1 MKRILLWFSFALTGC
16 VAEIGLPETGDR
28 MLDETVEIVLDIS
41 GGVSSKSSL
50 SVDEYAVRDLDVVI
64 YRNGVLE
71 YSEYIPSLVSTLKVR
86 LMDGGVYDIYVIA
99 NAGELPVYADESEF
113 REKSRYSIDEISDLQ
128 GRLPMSWSRS
138 GIHVHEGMEAICVQ
152 LERLAAKVTFTMDK
166 DVLEGL
172 RITSARLCQCAS
184 VVRPF
189 KDAGRRGSCAMDPE
203 EMIDGDMATEDDLQR
218 INDGESVTFY
228 ALENCQGVLL
238 PDNLSPAGKVPEELG
253 PVAELCTYLEVA
265 GVFDDEAFLEGE
277 VVYRFYLGLDACSSF
292 DVPGNAC
299 IDVVLQLT
307 GMGLREVSWRV
318 NADVSVREGYAW
330 GSVARG
336 LHDVDDLYVGEKFL
350 YQVEVSDEILSYVGG
365 DASVCS
371 LWLDSMQGALEFSE
385 LEGEENVYTCEVACR
400 EPASGRLYLLGP
412 DGEKLSTLS
421 QDVCIRL
428 PHVVFSEYKFAD
440 GAEPLEVLA
449 YIPECVING
458 GQEKVYVY
466 LADDNRCNLNSSAAY
481 GFDLQMFDFSMQGI
495 EGHGV
500 LDRFFASSVVAGKE
514 CSGGFAYEL
523 DLSAINDGSD
533 HAAIC
538 SLAEAYSTGRILN
551 VVLSDVCCGLSGRF
565 GIRVGICPVTLTLVD
580 NRWAGYHSTQ
590 LSVMVDNKSEMP
602 LEISVCQM
610 VDSNKDWS
618 SADMT
623 TSLRRYVEQ
632 NLIREN
638 ISYITGKVC
647 SHDQSAY
654 VSSSEVQCVGSG
666 VFPLTGIEA
675 EDIMKSMIYDKL
687 GSDRMYHL
695 VDVTTG
701 GFRIYGSD
709 VSLVNSLSDGSS
721 LYDTIY
727 LSDWNSK
734 GTWLFSKNEPIS
746 SPGNYLLH
754 LPNMSPLNI
763 KGLRHR
769 YAECPNVGLA
779 LWYDDGVFRGY
790 CPFAQGVAYGLK
802 MTLRWRGTVQGYVQ
816 TDPQGIW
823 GSVKDN
829 YCTATFDKT
838 LKGVPLA
845 GFTDNVSMDG
855 GAVKAAMD
863 AIYAQTFDDK
873 ADGKKFKHS
882 AHPVSMECNVDVF
895 LEGENGE
902 ELYPMRVSWEY
913 SSVPYHHAQDGVTYT
928 CQMAQSAS
936 CFNMVHVTEKSS
948 E

>member
-1 MKRILLWFSFALTGC
+1 MKRILLCLSFAITGC
-16 VAEIGLPETGDR
+16 VAEIRLPEAENQT
-28 MLDETVEIVLDIS
+28 EAEAVEVVLDVT
-41 GGVSSKSSL
+41 GVGASKSSL
-50 SVDEYAVRDLDVVI
+50 SVNEFSVGELQFVI
-64 YRNGVLE
+64 YRSGVLE
-71 YSEYIPSLVSTLKVR
+71 YSEYVPSLVPSLKVR
-86 LMDGGVYDIYVIA
+86 LMAGCVYNIYVLA
-99 NAGELPVYADESEF
+99 NAGKLPVSVSEDEF
-113 REKSRYSIDEISDLQ
+113 KEKCIYSINEISELQ
-128 GRLPMSWSRS
+128 GRLPMAWSRT
-138 GIHVHEGMEAICVQ
+138 GVQVREGMGSIVVQ
-152 LERLAAKVTFTMDK
+152 LERLAAKVNFSLDK
-166 DVLEGL
+166 NVFEGL

-189 KDAGRRGSCAMDPE
+189 RDSGGRGSYAMGPDE
-203 EMIDGDMATEDDLQR
+203 LIDGDMATEEDLLELNSGKS
-218 INDGESVTFY
+218 IGFY
-228 ALENCQGVLL
+228 ALENCQGILL
-238 PDNLSPAGKVPEELG
+238 PDNVSPACKVPEELG
-253 PVAELCTYLEVA
+253 PVADLCTYLEVA
-265 GVFDDEAFLEGE
+265 GVFGEDSFLDGE
-277 VVYRFYLGLDACSSF
+277 VIYRFYLGLDACTSF
-292 DVPGNAC
+292 DVPGNSS
-299 IDVVLQLT
+299 IDVTLQLT
-307 GMGLREVSWRV
+307 GTGLREVSWRV
-318 NADVSVREGYAW
+318 SADVSVREGYAW
-330 GSVARG
+330 GSVAHG
-336 LHDVDDLYVGEKFL
+336 LHDVDDLYVGERFL
-350 YQVEVSDEILSYVGG
+350 YEVELSDEILSYIGG

-371 LWLDSMQGALEFSE
+371 LCLDSESEALEFSD
-385 LEGEENVYTCEVACR
+385 LVGEGNVYTCEVTCHA
-400 EPASGRLYLLGP
+400 PATGSLYLLGP
-412 DGEKLSTLS
+412 AGERLATLS
-421 QDVCIRL
+421 KDVGIRQPKL
-428 PHVVFSEYKFAD
+428 VFSEYEYGD
-440 GAEPLEVLA
+440 SQLEGLS

-458 GQEKVYVY
+458 NQETVYLY
-466 LADDNRCNLNSSAAY
+466 LADNNRRNLNSSAAY
-481 GFDLQMFDFSMQGI
+481 GFDLETFKFSVQGV
-495 EGHGV
+495 GDSAV
-500 LDRFFASSVVAGKE
+500 LGKFFTSSFLVGEE

-523 DLSAINDGSD
+523 RFSCLNDGKDYAST
-533 HAAIC
+533 C
-538 SLAEAYSTGRILN
+538 VLAEAYSSGRVLN
-551 VVLSDVCCGLSGRF
+551 VLVGDSGNGLSGQY
-565 GIRVGICPVTLTLVD
+565 GIRVGVCPITLTLVD
-580 NRWAGYHSTQ
+580 NRWAGYHSTH
-590 LSVMVDNKSEMP
+590 LSMVVDNKSEMP
-602 LEISVCQM
+602 LEIAVCQM

-618 SADMT
+618 SAEMT
-623 TSLRRYVEQ
+623 TALRRYVEQ
-632 NLIREN
+632 NLTRQ
-638 ISYITGKVC
+638 SVAYVTGSVC

-863 AIYAQTFDDK
+863 AIYAQTFEDK
-873 ADGKKFKHS
+873 SDGNKFQHS

-895 LEGENGE
+895 IEGENGE

-936 CFNMVHVTEKSS
+936 CFNMVHVAEKSS

>member
-1 MKRILLWFSFALTGC
+1 MKRILLCLSFAITGC
-16 VAEIGLPETGDR
+16 VAEIGLPEAENQT
-28 MLDETVEIVLDIS
+28 EAEAVEVVLDVT
-41 GGVSSKSSL
+41 GAGASKSSL
-50 SVDEYAVRDLDVVI
+50 SVNEFSVGELQFVI
-64 YRNGVLE
+64 YRSGVLE
-71 YSEYIPSLVSTLKVR
+71 YSEYVPSLVPSLKVR
-86 LMDGGVYDIYVIA
+86 LMAGCVYNIYVLA
-99 NAGELPVYADESEF
+99 NAGKLPVSVSEDEF
-113 REKSRYSIDEISDLQ
+113 KEKCIYSINEISELQ
-128 GRLPMSWSRS
+128 GRLPMAWSRT
-138 GIHVHEGMEAICVQ
+138 GVQVREGMGSIVVQ
-152 LERLAAKVTFTMDK
+152 LERLAAKVNFSLDK
-166 DVLEGL
+166 NVLEGL

-189 KDAGRRGSCAMDPE
+189 RDSGGRGSYAMGPDE
-203 EMIDGDMATEDDLQR
+203 LIDGDMATEEDLLELNSGKS
-218 INDGESVTFY
+218 IGFY
-228 ALENCQGVLL
+228 ALENCQGILL
-238 PDNLSPAGKVPEELG
+238 PDNVSPACKVPEELG
-253 PVAELCTYLEVA
+253 PVADLCTYLEVA
-265 GVFDDEAFLEGE
+265 GVFGEDSFLDGE
-277 VVYRFYLGLDACSSF
+277 VIYRFYLGLDACTSF
-292 DVPGNAC
+292 DVPGNSS
-299 IDVVLQLT
+299 IDVTLQLT
-307 GMGLREVSWRV
+307 GTGLREVSWRV
-318 NADVSVREGYAW
+318 SADVSVREGYAW
-330 GSVARG
+330 GSVAHG
-336 LHDVDDLYVGEKFL
+336 LHDVDDLYVGERFL
-350 YQVEVSDEILSYVGG
+350 YEVELSDEILSYIGG

-371 LWLDSMQGALEFSE
+371 LWLDSESEALEFSD
-385 LEGEENVYTCEVACR
+385 LVGEGNVYTCEVTCHA
-400 EPASGRLYLLGP
+400 PATGSLYLLGP
-412 DGEKLSTLS
+412 AGERLATLS
-421 QDVCIRL
+421 KDVGIRQPKL
-428 PHVVFSEYKFAD
+428 VFSEYEYGD
-440 GAEPLEVLA
+440 SQLEGLS

-458 GQEKVYVY
+458 NQETVYLY
-466 LADDNRCNLNSSAAY
+466 LADNNRRNLNSSAAY
-481 GFDLQMFDFSMQGI
+481 GFDLETFKFSVQGV
-495 EGHGV
+495 GDSAV
-500 LDRFFASSVVAGKE
+500 LGKFFTSSFLVGEE

-523 DLSAINDGSD
+523 RFSCLNDGKDYAST
-533 HAAIC
+533 C
-538 SLAEAYSTGRILN
+538 VLAEAYSSGRVLN
-551 VVLSDVCCGLSGRF
+551 VLVGDSGNGLSGQY
-565 GIRVGICPVTLTLVD
+565 GIRVGVCPITLTLVD
-580 NRWAGYHSTQ
+580 NRWAGYHSTH
-590 LSVMVDNKSEMP
+590 LSMVVDNKSEMP
-602 LEISVCQM
+602 LEIAVCQM

-618 SADMT
+618 SAEMT
-623 TSLRRYVEQ
+623 TALRRYVEQ
-632 NLIREN
+632 NLTRQ
-638 ISYITGKVC
+638 SVAYVTGSVC

-829 YCTATFDKT
+829 YCTAAFDKT

-863 AIYAQTFDDK
+863 AIYAQTFEDK
-873 ADGKKFKHS
+873 SDGNKFQHS

-895 LEGENGE
+895 IEGENGE

-913 SSVPYHHAQDGVTYT
+913 SSVPYHHAQDGVTYA

-936 CFNMVHVTEKSS
+936 CFNMVHVAEKSS

>member
-1 MKRILLWFSFALTGC
+1 MKRLLFWLSFALTGC
-16 VAEIGLPETGDR
+16 VAEIGLPEVGDQIQDR
-28 MLDETVEIVLDIS
+28 AVDVVLDIS
-41 GGVSSKSSL
+41 RSVSSKSSL
-50 SVDEYAVRDLDVVI
+50 SLDEYAIDDLYVVI
-64 YRNGVLE
+64 YRGGVLE
-71 YSEYIPSLVSTLKVR
+71 YSQYVPSMVPSLKVR
-86 LMDGGVYDIYVIA
+86 LMEGSEYDIYVLG
-99 NAGELPVYADESEF
+99 NAGEVPVFAGEAEF
-113 REKSRYSIDEISDLQ
+113 RERCIYAIQDISDLHGRIPMAWSSYGIQARQ
-128 GRLPMSWSRS
+128 GMKP
-138 GIHVHEGMEAICVQ
+138 IQVQ
-152 LERLAAKVTFTMDK
+152 LERLAAKITFTLDK

-172 RITSARLCQCAS
+172 QVTSAKLCQCAS

-189 KDAGRRGSCAMDPE
+189 NDDGRRGSRALSQE
-203 EMIDGDMATEDDLQR
+203 EMIPGDMASEEDLLSLNGGGA
-218 INDGESVTFY
+218 IVFY
-228 ALENCQGVLL
+228 ALENCQGLLL
-238 PDNLSPAGKVPEELG
+238 PDNDSPACKVPEEVG
-253 PVAELCTYLEVA
+253 PAADLCTYLEVE
-265 GVFDDEAFLEGE
+265 GVFGDESFLEGE

-299 IDVVLQLT
+299 IDVELQLT

-350 YQVEVSDEILSYVGG
+350 YQVEVSDEILAYVGG

-371 LWLDSMQGALEFSE
+371 LWLDSVHGALEFSD
-385 LEGEENVYTCEVACR
+385 LEGEGNVYTCDVACR
-400 EPASGRLYLLGP
+400 EPASGILYLLGP

-421 QDVCIRL
+421 QDVSVRL
-428 PHVVFSEYKFAD
+428 PRVVLSEYKYAD
-440 GAEPLEVLA
+440 DAEPLEVLA

-466 LADDNRCNLNSSAAY
+466 LADNNRCNLNSSAAY
-481 GFDLQMFDFSMQGI
+481 GFDLQLFDFRMQGI
-495 EGHGV
+495 EGYGI
-500 LDRFFASSVVAGKE
+500 LDRFFDSSIVAGKE

-533 HAAIC
+533 HAAAC
-538 SLAEAYSTGRILN
+538 SLAEAYSTGQILN
-551 VVLSDVCCGLSGRF
+551 VMLSDVGCGLSGRF

-590 LSVMVDNKSEMP
+590 LSVIVDNKSEMP

-654 VSSSEVQCVGSG
+654 VSSSEVECVGGG
-666 VFPLTGIEA
+666 VFPLTGIETG
-675 EDIMKSMIYDKL
+675 DMMKSLIYDKL
-687 GSDRMYHL
+687 GNDRMYHL

-701 GFRIYGSD
+701 GYRIYSSD
-709 VSLVNSLSDGSS
+709 VSVVNSLSDGSS

-727 LSDWNSK
+727 LSDWQSK
-734 GTWLFSKNEPIS
+734 GIWLFSNGEPIA
-746 SPGNYLLH
+746 SPGNYLMH
-754 LPNMSPLNI
+754 LPNLNPLNI
-763 KGLRHR
+763 KSLRRR
-769 YAECPNVGLA
+769 YAECSGIVLT
-779 LWYDDGVFRGY
+779 LWYDAGVFRGY
-790 CPFAQGVAYGLK
+790 CSDAQGVAYGLK
-802 MTLRWRGTVQGYVQ
+802 LTARWHGTVEGYVQ

-829 YCTATFDKT
+829 YCSASFDKT
-838 LKGVPLA
+838 IRGIALA
-845 GFTDNVSMDG
+845 GFQDDVSFDDG
-855 GAVKAAMD
+855 TIRAAMD
-863 AIYAQTFDDK
+863 AIYARTFEDK
-873 ADGKKFKHS
+873 SGGNKFQHS

-895 LEGENGE
+895 VEGENGE
-902 ELYPMRVSWEY
+902 ELFPVRVAWEL
-913 SSVPYHHAQDGVTYT
+913 PYVTYYHAQDAVTYT
-928 CQMAQSAS
+928 CQMTQNAS
-936 CFNMVHVTEKSS
+936 GFALVHVAKKTTE
-948 E
+948 

>member
-1 MKRILLWFSFALTGC
+1 MKRILLCLSFAITGC
-16 VAEIGLPETGDR
+16 VAEIGLPEAENQT
-28 MLDETVEIVLDIS
+28 EAEAVEVVLDVT
-41 GGVSSKSSL
+41 GAGASKSSL
-50 SVDEYAVRDLDVVI
+50 SVNEFSVCELQFVI
-64 YRNGVLE
+64 YRSGVLE
-71 YSEYIPSLVSTLKVR
+71 YSEYVPSLVPSLKVR
-86 LMDGGVYDIYVIA
+86 LMAGCVYNIYVLA
-99 NAGELPVYADESEF
+99 NAGKLPVSVSEDEF
-113 REKSRYSIDEISDLQ
+113 KEKCIYSINEISELQ
-128 GRLPMSWSRS
+128 GRLPMAWSRT
-138 GIHVHEGMEAICVQ
+138 GVQVREGMGSIVVQ
-152 LERLAAKVTFTMDK
+152 LERLAAKVNFSLDK
-166 DVLEGL
+166 NVLEGL

-189 KDAGRRGSCAMDPE
+189 RDSGGRGSYAMGPDE
-203 EMIDGDMATEDDLQR
+203 LIDGDMATEGDLLELNSGKS
-218 INDGESVTFY
+218 IGFY
-228 ALENCQGVLL
+228 ALENCQGILL
-238 PDNLSPAGKVPEELG
+238 PDNVSPACKVPEELG
-253 PVAELCTYLEVA
+253 PVADLCTYLEVA
-265 GVFDDEAFLEGE
+265 GVFGEDSFLDGE
-277 VVYRFYLGLDACSSF
+277 VIYRFYLGLDACTSF
-292 DVPGNAC
+292 DVPGNSS
-299 IDVVLQLT
+299 IDVTLQLT
-307 GMGLREVSWRV
+307 GTGLREVSWRV
-318 NADVSVREGYAW
+318 SADVSVREGYAW
-330 GSVARG
+330 GSVAHG
-336 LHDVDDLYVGEKFL
+336 LHDVDDLYVGERFL
-350 YQVEVSDEILSYVGG
+350 YEVELSDEILSYIGG

-371 LWLDSMQGALEFSE
+371 LWLDSESEALEFSD
-385 LEGEENVYTCEVACR
+385 LVGEGNVYTCEVACHA
-400 EPASGRLYLLGP
+400 PATGSLYLLGP
-412 DGEKLSTLS
+412 AGERLATLS
-421 QDVCIRL
+421 KDVGIRQPKL
-428 PHVVFSEYKFAD
+428 VFSEYEYGD
-440 GAEPLEVLA
+440 SQLEGLS

-458 GQEKVYVY
+458 NQETVYLY
-466 LADDNRCNLNSSAAY
+466 LADNNRRNLNSSAAY
-481 GFDLQMFDFSMQGI
+481 GFDLETFKFSVQGV
-495 EGHGV
+495 GDSAV
-500 LDRFFASSVVAGKE
+500 LGKFFTSSFLVGEE

-523 DLSAINDGSD
+523 RFSCLNDGKDYAST
-533 HAAIC
+533 C
-538 SLAEAYSTGRILN
+538 VLAEAYSSGRVLN
-551 VVLSDVCCGLSGRF
+551 VQVGDSGNGLSGQY
-565 GIRVGICPVTLTLVD
+565 GIRVGVCPITLTLVD
-580 NRWAGYHSTQ
+580 NRWAGYHSTH
-590 LSVMVDNKSEMP
+590 LSMVVDNKSEMP
-602 LEISVCQM
+602 LEIAVCQM

-618 SADMT
+618 SAEMT
-623 TSLRRYVEQ
+623 TALRRYVEQ
-632 NLIREN
+632 NLTRQ
-638 ISYITGKVC
+638 SVAYVTGSVC

-863 AIYAQTFDDK
+863 AIYAQTFEDK
-873 ADGKKFKHS
+873 SDGNKFQHS

-895 LEGENGE
+895 IEGENGE

-913 SSVPYHHAQDGVTYT
+913 SSVPYHHAQDGVTYA

-936 CFNMVHVTEKSS
+936 CFNMVHVAEKSS

>member
-1 MKRILLWFSFALTGC
+1 MKRILLCLSFAIAGC
-16 VAEIGLPETGDR
+16 VAEIRLPEAENQT
-28 MLDETVEIVLDIS
+28 EAEAVEVVLDVT
-41 GGVSSKSSL
+41 GAGASKSSL
-50 SVDEYAVRDLDVVI
+50 SVNEFSVGELQFVI
-64 YRNGVLE
+64 YRSGVLE
-71 YSEYIPSLVSTLKVR
+71 YSEYVPSLVPSLKVR
-86 LMDGGVYDIYVIA
+86 LMAGCVYNIYVLA
-99 NAGELPVYADESEF
+99 NAGKLPLSVSEDEF
-113 REKSRYSIDEISDLQ
+113 KEKCIYSINEISELQ
-128 GRLPMSWSRS
+128 GRLPMAWSRT
-138 GIHVHEGMEAICVQ
+138 GVQVREGMGSIVVQ
-152 LERLAAKVTFTMDK
+152 LERLAAKVNFSLDK
-166 DVLEGL
+166 NVLEGL

-189 KDAGRRGSCAMDPE
+189 RDSGGRGSYAMGPDE
-203 EMIDGDMATEDDLQR
+203 LIDGDMATEEDLLELNSGKS
-218 INDGESVTFY
+218 IGFY
-228 ALENCQGVLL
+228 ALENCQGILL
-238 PDNLSPAGKVPEELG
+238 PDNVSPACKVPEELG
-253 PVAELCTYLEVA
+253 PVADLCTYLEVA
-265 GVFDDEAFLEGE
+265 GVFGEDSFLDGE
-277 VVYRFYLGLDACSSF
+277 VIYRFYLGLDACTSF
-292 DVPGNAC
+292 DVPGNSS
-299 IDVVLQLT
+299 IDVTLQLT
-307 GMGLREVSWRV
+307 GTGLREVSWRV
-318 NADVSVREGYAW
+318 SADVSVREGYAW
-330 GSVARG
+330 GSVAHG
-336 LHDVDDLYVGEKFL
+336 LHDVDDLYVGERFL
-350 YQVEVSDEILSYVGG
+350 YEVELSDEILSYIGG

-371 LWLDSMQGALEFSE
+371 LWLDSESEALEFSD
-385 LEGEENVYTCEVACR
+385 LVGEGNVYTCEVACHA
-400 EPASGRLYLLGP
+400 PATGSLYLLGP
-412 DGEKLSTLS
+412 AGERLATLS
-421 QDVCIRL
+421 KDVGIRQPKL
-428 PHVVFSEYKFAD
+428 VFSEYEYGD
-440 GAEPLEVLA
+440 SQLEGLS

-458 GQEKVYVY
+458 NQETVY
-466 LADDNRCNLNSSAAY
+466 LYLVDNNRRNLNSSAAY
-481 GFDLQMFDFSMQGI
+481 GFDLETFKFSVQGV
-495 EGHGV
+495 GDSAV
-500 LDRFFASSVVAGKE
+500 LGKFFTSSFLVGEE

-523 DLSAINDGSD
+523 RFSCLNDGKDYAST
-533 HAAIC
+533 C
-538 SLAEAYSTGRILN
+538 VLAEAYSSGRVLN
-551 VVLSDVCCGLSGRF
+551 VQVGDSGNGLSGQY
-565 GIRVGICPVTLTLVD
+565 GIRVGVCPITLTLVD
-580 NRWAGYHSTQ
+580 NRWAGYHSTH
-590 LSVMVDNKSEMP
+590 LSMVVDNKSEMP
-602 LEISVCQM
+602 LEIAVCQM

-618 SADMT
+618 SAEMT
-623 TSLRRYVEQ
+623 TALRRYVEQ
-632 NLIREN
+632 NLTRQ
-638 ISYITGKVC
+638 SVAYVTGSVC

-829 YCTATFDKT
+829 YCTAAFDKT

-863 AIYAQTFDDK
+863 AIYAQTFEDK
-873 ADGKKFKHS
+873 SDGNKFQHS

-895 LEGENGE
+895 IEGENGE

-913 SSVPYHHAQDGVTYT
+913 SSVPYHHAQDGVTYA

-936 CFNMVHVTEKSS
+936 CFNMVHVAEKSS

>member
-1 MKRILLWFSFALTGC
+1 MKRILLCLSFAITGC
-16 VAEIGLPETGDR
+16 VAEIGLPEAENQT
-28 MLDETVEIVLDIS
+28 EAEAVEVVLDVT
-41 GGVSSKSSL
+41 GAGASKSSL
-50 SVDEYAVRDLDVVI
+50 SVNEFSVGELQFVI
-64 YRNGVLE
+64 YRSGVLE
-71 YSEYIPSLVSTLKVR
+71 YSEYVPSLVPSLKVR
-86 LMDGGVYDIYVIA
+86 LMAGCVYNIYVLA
-99 NAGELPVYADESEF
+99 NAGKLPVSVSEDEF
-113 REKSRYSIDEISDLQ
+113 KEKCIYSINEISELQ
-128 GRLPMSWSRS
+128 GRLPMAWSRT
-138 GIHVHEGMEAICVQ
+138 GVQVREGMGSIVVQ
-152 LERLAAKVTFTMDK
+152 LERLAAKVNFSLDK
-166 DVLEGL
+166 NVFEGL

-189 KDAGRRGSCAMDPE
+189 RDSGGRGSYAMGPDE
-203 EMIDGDMATEDDLQR
+203 LIDGDMATEEDLLELNSGKS
-218 INDGESVTFY
+218 IGFY
-228 ALENCQGVLL
+228 ALENCQGILL
-238 PDNLSPAGKVPEELG
+238 PDNVSPACKVPEELG
-253 PVAELCTYLEVA
+253 PVADLCTYLEVA
-265 GVFDDEAFLEGE
+265 GVFGEDSFLDGE
-277 VVYRFYLGLDACSSF
+277 VIYRFYLGLDACTSF
-292 DVPGNAC
+292 DVPGNSS
-299 IDVVLQLT
+299 IDVTLQLT
-307 GMGLREVSWRV
+307 GTGLREVSWRV
-318 NADVSVREGYAW
+318 SADVSVREGYAW
-330 GSVARG
+330 GSVAHG
-336 LHDVDDLYVGEKFL
+336 LHDVDDLYVGERFL
-350 YQVEVSDEILSYVGG
+350 YEVELSDEILSYIGG

-371 LWLDSMQGALEFSE
+371 LWLDSESEALEFSD
-385 LEGEENVYTCEVACR
+385 LVGEGNVYTCEVTCHA
-400 EPASGRLYLLGP
+400 PATGSLYLLGP
-412 DGEKLSTLS
+412 AGERLATLS
-421 QDVCIRL
+421 KDVGIRQPKL
-428 PHVVFSEYKFAD
+428 VFSEYEYGD
-440 GAEPLEVLA
+440 SQLEGLS

-458 GQEKVYVY
+458 NQETVYLY
-466 LADDNRCNLNSSAAY
+466 LADNNRRNLNSSAAY
-481 GFDLQMFDFSMQGI
+481 GFDLETFKFSVQGV
-495 EGHGV
+495 GDSAV
-500 LDRFFASSVVAGKE
+500 LGKFFTSSFLVGEE

-523 DLSAINDGSD
+523 RFSCLNDGKDYAST
-533 HAAIC
+533 C
-538 SLAEAYSTGRILN
+538 VLAEAYSSGRVLN
-551 VVLSDVCCGLSGRF
+551 VLVGDSGNGLSGQY
-565 GIRVGICPVTLTLVD
+565 GIRVGVCPITLTLVD
-580 NRWAGYHSTQ
+580 NRWAGYHSTH
-590 LSVMVDNKSEMP
+590 LSMVVDNKSEMP
-602 LEISVCQM
+602 LEIAVCQM

-618 SADMT
+618 SAEMT
-623 TSLRRYVEQ
+623 TALRRYVEQ
-632 NLIREN
+632 NLTRQ
-638 ISYITGKVC
+638 SVAYVTGSVC

-829 YCTATFDKT
+829 YCTAAFDKT

-863 AIYAQTFDDK
+863 AIYAQTFEDK
-873 ADGKKFKHS
+873 SDGNKFQHS

-895 LEGENGE
+895 IEGENGE

-913 SSVPYHHAQDGVTYT
+913 SSVPYHHAQDGVTYA

-936 CFNMVHVTEKSS
+936 CFNMVHVAEKSS